1 MPEYMRRKMNKSDA
15 IQLWATLGAEGK
27 AQPELT
33 RAAHTLSSY
42 TVGVEPWIDRLA
54 GRYLNELCRQAAH
67 FKLVLAPYGGGKTH
81 FLLALGV
88 RAREDNFAV
97 AYVPCGEGASL
108 DSPLGIY
115 RELVKHLQLPGQDR
129 PGLRVFL
136 RTTVETKREEIERH
150 DVPDVDAGFR
160 LWVSTVRR
168 DDYPEN
174 AFGRV
179 MAAALT
185 ATDSDDESAVGE
197 AALRWLQGDVD
208 TLTKGEM
215 QDLHLAKV
223 PAASRNQFGRNL
235 LLSLVRF
242 LPEAKVHGLTL
253 LMDEVETLFQ
263 KKGKAA
269 LRVLGAMRVILDAP
283 TGVSG
288 GLPLFGVFSA
298 TPEVLEE
305 FRKYPALE
313 QRLAVRGASFDEGND
328 FSPQLPLEKVQAQET
343 MLAEIGERLVEV
355 GDIATGMS
363 FDRDLQRFNA
373 RRLAQVASTQSL
385 DVNARLYVKTW
396 VNVLNLQSSEG
407 EREIDE
413 EELARRYQG
422 SFTSLEDSERRGEF
436 EP

>member
-1 MPEYMRRKMNKSDA
+1 MREMNQNDA
-15 IQLWATLGAEGK
+15 IQLWAELAAQGK
-27 AQPELT
+27 APTEVT
-33 RAAHTLSSY
+33 RASHTLPSY

-54 GRYLNELCRQAAH
+54 GTYLNELCRQAAH
-67 FKLVLAPYGGGKTH
+67 FKLVLAQYGGGKTH

-88 RAREDNFAV
+88 RALANNFAV
-97 AYVPCGEGASL
+97 AYVPCSEGVSL
-108 DSPLGIY
+108 DSPLDIY
-115 RELVKHLQLPGQDR
+115 RELVKHLQLPKQDR
-129 PGLRVFL
+129 SGLRVFL
-136 RTTVETKREEIERH
+136 RATVEAKREEIERL

-160 LWVSTVRR
+160 LWVSTIRR

-179 MAAALT
+179 MAAALE
-185 ATDSDDESAVGE
+185 AADNDHESTLGE
-197 AALRWLQGDVD
+197 AALRWLQGDID
-208 TLTKGEM
+208 TLTKAELEG
-215 QDLHLAKV
+215 LRLARV
-223 PAASRNQFGRNL
+223 PARNRNQFGRNL

-253 LMDEVETLFQ
+253 LMDEVETLLQ
-263 KKGKAA
+263 VKRGKAA

-288 GLPLFGVFSA
+288 GLPLFGVFAA
-298 TPEVLEE
+298 TPDVVPDD

-313 QRLAVRGASFDEGND
+313 QRLAVHGASFDEGND

-343 MLAEIGERLVEV
+343 MLAEIGERLIDV
-355 GDIATGMS
+355 GDIATGVL
-363 FDRDLQRFNA
+363 FDRNLQRCNA
-373 RRLAQVASTQSL
+373 ERLAQVASTRSL
-385 DVNARLYVKTW
+385 EVNARRLYVKTW
-396 VNVLNLQSSEG
+396 VNVLILQSSEG

-413 EELARRYQG
+413 DELARRYQG

>member
-1 MPEYMRRKMNKSDA
+1 MNRSDA
-15 IQLWATLGAEGK
+15 IELWARLGEEGK
-27 AQPELT
+27 APTELI
-33 RAAHTLSSY
+33 RASHTLSSY

-54 GRYLNELCRQAAH
+54 GTYLNELCRQAAH

-97 AYVPCGEGASL
+97 AYVPCGEGVSL
-108 DSPLGIY
+108 DSPLDIY
-115 RELVKHLQLPGQDR
+115 RELVKHLQLPNQDR

-136 RTTVETKREEIERH
+136 RTTVKAKREEIERL

-185 ATDSDDESAVGE
+185 ATDNNDESAVGE

-223 PAASRNQFGRNL
+223 PAATRNQFGRNL

-263 KKGKAA
+263 VKRGKAA

-298 TPEVLEE
+298 VPDVLEE

-343 MLAEIGERLVEV
+343 MLAEIGERLTEV
-355 GDIATGMS
+355 GDMATGMS
-363 FDRDLQRFNA
+363 FDRDLQRGNA
-373 RRLAQVASTQSL
+373 KRLAQVASTRNL
-385 DVNARLYVKTW
+385 DLDARRLYVKTW

-422 SFTSLEDSERRGEF
+422 SFASVESSERGGEF